1 MQLRMSSAYHP
12 QSDSQTKVLNRVIE
26 QCLRA
31 FVHGRPQE
39 WGKFLLWVEW
49 SHNTSWIAATGTTPF
64 KITFGCIPFNFPEYI
79 AGSSTLDAVDK
90 MLTNREETFQVIR
103 KKLLRAQERMKL
115 TANTKRREV
124 TYQPGDWEM
133 LKLHSYRQVSAKWA
147 QATWGKLAKR
157 FYRPFQ
163 VLERIGPVAYR
174 LKLSK
179 EAHIHSVFHCSLLKT
194 FKGSPDCILKA
205 ELPSQFVQHQ
215 PIISLLAL
223 LDYRR
228 SSKNAPWEVLVQC
241 EGLPPDDTSWE
252 NWEQLCEDYHL
263 EDKVNFQGPTDD
275 TKEEEITSRG
285 KKDIQTRM

>member
-1 MQLRMSSAYHP
+1 MQLRMRSAYHP

-79 AGSSTLDAVDK
+79 AGSSTLDVVDK
-90 MLTNREETFQVIR
+90 MLTNREETFQAIR

-205 ELPSQFVQHQ
+205 ELPSQFVQ
-215 PIISLLAL
+215 
-223 LDYRR
+223 
-228 SSKNAPWEVLVQC
+228 
-241 EGLPPDDTSWE
+241 PDDTSWE

-285 KKDIQTRM
+285 KKDIQTRMQKHNKGGTDSS